1 MEDLRFRVG
10 IRKFRRFRVSGFRV
24 EDLRFRVGIR
34 KFQFRVSGFRV

>member
-24 EDLRFRVGIR
+24 YGGGLKV
-34 KFQFRVSGFRV
+34 